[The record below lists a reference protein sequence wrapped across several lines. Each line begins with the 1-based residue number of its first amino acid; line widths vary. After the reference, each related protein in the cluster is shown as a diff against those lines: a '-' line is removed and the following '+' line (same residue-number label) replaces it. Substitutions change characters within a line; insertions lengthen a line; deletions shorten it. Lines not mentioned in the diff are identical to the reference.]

1 VPLHPR
7 QLQHPLLR
15 QLRLLLH
22 HQLLLRQLRLL
33 LHHQSLLRQLQA
45 LQAEQLLRCLLSVR
59 A

>member
-1 VPLHPR
+1 MQLFLSVQILQSLKMVLLHPR

-22 HQLLLRQLRLL
+22 HQ
-33 LHHQSLLRQLQA
+33 SLLRQ